1 MSGNNNDRKRII
13 VTPLIALLMAVVT
26 SVAFSA
32 VFVYYPITVQVS
44 AVDTPVKIGY
54 GSNSN
59 QPDLGP
65 GNTIQ
70 VSVGSN
76 NASLSITIHPTY
88 QVSYY
93 KNISIITNTDS
104 KAYNIYIRVVTP
116 ITVPSGGYAKLYI
129 YNKGASRSLSGFPTP
144 SPPTGSYVREINLA
158 TSGTTYIGS
167 LSGGSVYEIDLYIYI
182 PEGALLPSGT
192 AELYFIYTPSGE
204 TPP

>member
-1 MSGNNNDRKRII
+1 MSGNNKDRKRII

-26 SVAFSA
+26 SIAFAS

-70 VSVGSN
+70 VSVGRN

-93 KNISIITNTDS
+93 KNISIITNTDT
-104 KAYNIYIRVVTP
+104 KAHNIYIRVVTP
-116 ITVPSGGYAKLYI
+116 IDVPPGGYAKLYI
-129 YNKGASRSLSGFPTP
+129 YNKGAARSMTGSSPTP
-144 SPPTGSYVREINLA
+144 SSGSYVGVVDLT
-158 TSGTTYIGS
+158 TSGTIRIGS
-167 LSGGSVYEIDLYIYI
+167 LNSGGVYEIDLYFYI
-182 PEGALLPSGT
+182 PEGVPSLPSGT
-192 AELYFIYTPSGE
+192 AELNFIYTPSSE

>member
-26 SVAFSA
+26 SIAFAS
-32 VFVYYPITVQVS
+32 VFVYYPISVQVS

-59 QPDLGP
+59 KPDLGP

-70 VSVGSN
+70 VSVGGR

-93 KNISIITNTDS
+93 KNISIITNTDT

-116 ITVPSGGYAKLYI
+116 ITVPSGGFARLYI
-129 YNKGASRSLSGFPTP
+129 YNKGATRSMSGFPTP
-144 SPPTGSYVREINLA
+144 LPTGYVSYIDL
-158 TSGTTYIGS
+158 TTTGTTYIGS
-167 LSGGSVYEIDLYIYI
+167 LSGGSVYEMDLYIYT
-182 PEGALLPSGT
+182 PEGASLPSGT

-204 TPP
+204 APP

>member
-1 MSGNNNDRKRII
+1 MSRNNNDRKRII
-13 VTPLIALLMAVVT
+13 ATPLIALLMAVVT
-26 SVAFSA
+26 SIAFAS
-32 VFVYYPITVQVS
+32 VFVYYPISVQVS

-59 QPDLGP
+59 KPDLGP
-65 GNTIQ
+65 DNTIQ
-70 VSVGSN
+70 VSVGGK

-93 KNISIITNTDS
+93 KNISIITNTDT

-129 YNKGASRSLSGFPTP
+129 YSKGASRSLSGFPTP
-144 SPPTGSYVREINLA
+144 SPTASYVIDLT
-158 TSGTTYIGS
+158 TSGTTPIGS
-167 LSGGSVYEIDLYIYI
+167 LSGGGVYEIDLYIYI
-182 PEGALLPSGT
+182 PEGASLPSGT
-192 AELYFIYTPSGE
+192 AELHLIYTPSGE